1 MSSKNENN
9 HGILV
14 DYRSSLA
21 KDIFKIVKKSVEV
34 LCSPNKKVEYQ
45 LGITIYNQILHIQ
58 CSRKNFML
66 FRRVS

>member
-21 KDIFKIVKKSVEV
+21 KYIFKIVKKSVEV

-45 LGITIYNQILHIQ
+45 LGITN
-58 CSRKNFML
+58 
-66 FRRVS
+66 